1 MEKVNSRIINA
12 DVTEFKNT
20 KTGEVTTMTKLTY
33 TYSRENSEKYLGP
46 NIVTCYIPG
55 NILSKIKP
63 YVDSN
68 DRCVLELEERLDPK
82 TNQFKKVVKKI
93 NNTEV

>member
-12 DVTEFKNT
+12 DVTEFKNA
-20 KTGEVTTMTKLTY
+20 KTGEVTTMTKIIY
-33 TYSRENSEKYLGP
+33 TYPRENSDTYLGP
-46 NIVTCYIPG
+46 NIVTCYRPG

-63 YVDSN
+63 YVDNN
-68 DRCVLELEERLDPK
+68 DRCVLELEERLDNK
-82 TNQFKKVVKKI
+82 TNQFKKVIKKI